1 MESTMELTHVKSIN
15 NVVIPTKAAWPVAP
29 WKAALIRPC
38 CERWQ
43 KSEDWAFSS
52 ALWEW
57 FEWKLFASRGIL
69 SGIETCCV
77 DPKAAWYSSS
87 SRPYISVG
95 STLRKSSQLLCKTQ
109 RKGEKW
115 WLCVKCLQWQASP
128 NASAAHTVLARPSS
142 VEVPDSWQQK
152 PAVPTDTTRDVHE
165 PWCLAGAAKWQCKKC
180 IAVEG

>member
-1 MESTMELTHVKSIN
+1 MCVWEEHFPSRLTSRQVQLIPLYWCPMIYSDLAFIVMESTMELTHIKSIN
-15 NVVIPTKAAWPVAP
+15 NAVIPTKAAWPVAS
-29 WKAALIRPC
+29 WKVALIRPC

-52 ALWEW
+52 ALWQW

-95 STLRKSSQLLCKTQ
+95 STLRKSSYLLCKTQ

-115 WLCVKCLQWQASP
+115 
-128 NASAAHTVLARPSS
+128 
-142 VEVPDSWQQK
+142 
-152 PAVPTDTTRDVHE
+152 
-165 PWCLAGAAKWQCKKC
+165 
-180 IAVEG
+180 